1 MPSLPSESDFGM
13 WKPSAPEGKIDAII
27 NVKVFVCLC
36 LSCSYIHLC
45 SRQVRSGKRGPVL
58 FAYLLLTVIVN
69 LSEFLFVAF
78 MSIILLLPL
87 FNISIIVIVFAVYA

>member
-1 MPSLPSESDFGM
+1 M
-13 WKPSAPEGKIDAII
+13 
-27 NVKVFVCLC
+27 
-36 LSCSYIHLC
+36 C

-69 LSEFLFVAF
+69 LSEFLFVTF

-87 FNISIIVIVFAVYA
+87 FNISIIVIVFAVSKHSYFKFCAITFQLTFKTTLERYLLLLTFVRPKVNFWRI